1 MHNDDGD
8 NDDELLDELSLPD
21 DFSKP
26 SKSRT
31 MFLLRLNMAAYPLCA
46 EKLQHGHHCSFSED
60 TLKKV
65 LENGQSLYGSNI
77 TTFEEELMAVK
88 DFESHNWGLL
98 KRLEEQKKLSF
109 RSRSIPAETAEFDIG
124 VSAMEW
130 EIRSTNTTIL
140 VFRGTFTHG
149 DYANIEHWMMD
160 YALEKSTGHMKEAW
174 VNDAG
179 LEWTKEMQDR
189 SENHDDTW
197 EKVALRAH
205 QLLNEEKFPKELENI
220 LASNASLEESLA
232 EDDANGDNTAG
243 LTLEDARE
251 TGYWK
256 LTKYIVDQVYAETL
270 ARNQTLVLTGHS
282 QGGTRAQLASM
293 YLQKE
298 HGVQIPTISFAA
310 TGAACM
316 ARLLFDT
323 SANLLQD
330 VDPFS
335 GHDQIVE
342 YVHPLDV
349 WGNSM
354 LGEDGTRICYISSK
368 TTMKM
373 AQENRTVEGNT
384 IDSAKEYCSQVY
396 GWPGPILLA
405 NEHSPIA
412 DEELKRNFQRCRY
425 FTHNAVAMFSGLLC
439 SLLENGATAITNTTT
454 STVGGCVDAKII
466 PKDDPDG
473 VCPTGDITIREDEA
487 FGMVLV
493 VVLVTIVLSMRLCY
507 KCWMRNRKTRGYQAG
522 LSPSSCN
529 DDQGFGRES
538 SDTASIELPAL
549 T

>member
-1 MHNDDGD
+1 MQNDDGD
-8 NDDELLDELSLPD
+8 NDDELRLPD
-21 DFSKP
+21 DFSQP

-31 MFLLRLNMAAYPLCA
+31 MFLMRLNMAAYPLCA

-65 LENGQSLYGSNI
+65 LENGQSLYGSNV
-77 TTFEEELMAVK
+77 TTFEDELKAVK
-88 DFESHNWGLL
+88 DFESRNWDLL
-98 KRLEEQKKLSF
+98 KRQKEQKKLSF
-109 RSRSIPAETAEFDIG
+109 RSRSIPEETAEFDIG

-130 EIRSTNTTIL
+130 EISNTTTVL

-160 YALEKSTGHMKEAW
+160 YAIEKSTARMKEAW
-174 VNDAG
+174 VDDAG

-197 EKVALRAH
+197 QKVALRAH
-205 QLLNEEKFPKELENI
+205 QRLSEEKFPKELEDI
-220 LASNASLEESLA
+220 LALNASLEERLG
-232 EDDANGDNTAG
+232 EEANDHNG

-256 LTKYIVDQVYAETL
+256 LTKYIVDQVYAEAL
-270 ARNQTLVLTGHS
+270 ARNQTMVLTGHS

-298 HGVQIPTISFAA
+298 HGVQIPTVSFAA

-342 YVHPLDV
+342 YVYPLDV

-354 LGEDGTRICYISSK
+354 LGEDGTRTCYISSK
-368 TTMKM
+368 PALKM
-373 AQENRTVEGNT
+373 TEANGTVEGNR
-384 IDSAKEYCSQVY
+384 IDSAHEYCSQVY

-412 DEELKRNFQRCRY
+412 DEELKRDFQRCRY
-425 FTHNAVAMFSGLLC
+425 FTHNSVAIFLGLSY
-439 SLLENGATAITNTTT
+439 SLLDNGETAISNTTT
-454 STVGGCVDAKII
+454 STVGGCAEAKII
-466 PKDDPDG
+466 PRADPGG
-473 VCPTGDITIREDEA
+473 VCPTGNLTIREEEA
-487 FGMVLV
+487 FGLLLAVF
-493 VVLVTIVLSMRLCY
+493 LVTIFLSICLCY
-507 KCWMRNRKTRGYQAG
+507 KCWMRNRQTRGYQAG
-522 LSPSSCN
+522 LSPATHHHDESIV
-529 DDQGFGRES
+529 RES
-538 SDTASIELPAL
+538 SEAASIELPEL

>member
-1 MHNDDGD
+1 MQNDVGD
-8 NDDELLDELSLPD
+8 NDDELRLPD
-21 DFSKP
+21 DFSQP

-31 MFLLRLNMAAYPLCA
+31 MFLMRLNMAAYPLCA
-46 EKLQHGHHCSFSED
+46 EKLQHGHQCSFSED

-65 LENGQSLYGSNI
+65 LENGQSLYGSNVK
-77 TTFEEELMAVK
+77 TFEDELKAVK
-88 DFESHNWGLL
+88 DFESRNWDLL
-98 KRLEEQKKLSF
+98 KRQKEQKKLLF
-109 RSRSIPAETAEFDIG
+109 RSRSIPEETAEFDIG

-130 EIRSTNTTIL
+130 EISNTTTIL

-160 YALEKSTGHMKEAW
+160 YAIEKSTARMKEAW
-174 VNDAG
+174 VEDAG

-197 EKVALRAH
+197 QKVALRAH
-205 QLLNEEKFPKELENI
+205 QRFSEEKFPKELEDI
-220 LASNASLEESLA
+220 LALNASLEESLGKEA
-232 EDDANGDNTAG
+232 IDHNG

-256 LTKYIVDQVYAETL
+256 LTKHIVDQVYAEAL
-270 ARNQTLVLTGHS
+270 ARNQTLILTGHS
-282 QGGTRAQLASM
+282 QGGTRAQLSSM

-298 HGVQIPTISFAA
+298 LGVQIPTVSFAA

-354 LGEDGTRICYISSK
+354 LGEDGTRTCYISSK
-368 TTMKM
+368 PTLKITE
-373 AQENRTVEGNT
+373 ANGTVEGNR
-384 IDSAKEYCSQVY
+384 IDSAYEYCSHVY
-396 GWPGPILLA
+396 GWPGPLLLA

-412 DEELKRNFQRCRY
+412 DEEMRRDFQRCRY
-425 FTHNAVAMFSGLLC
+425 FTHNSVAIFLKLSY
-439 SLLENGATAITNTTT
+439 SLLENGATAISNTTT
-454 STVGGCVDAKII
+454 GTVGGCVEAKII
-466 PKDDPDG
+466 PRADPGG
-473 VCPTGDITIREDEA
+473 VCPTGNLTIREKEA
-487 FGMVLV
+487 FGLLLAVF
-493 VVLVTIVLSMRLCY
+493 LVTIFLSICLCY
-507 KCWMRNRKTRGYQAG
+507 KCWMRNLQTRGYQAG
-522 LSPSSCN
+522 LSPVTHHDESTV
-529 DDQGFGRES
+529 RES
-538 SDTASIELPAL
+538 SEAASIELPEL